1 VTAAST
7 ATTAEPIEMPI
18 WLGVDSGGPAAA
30 APPPPPRTSSVAGR
44 DAVNVVL
51 LSPGDDSVDLDAS
64 QPTISVSLESAY
76 ESSHQTADHACSM
89 LWTSGPLT
97 KFQSCPWVHF
107 V

>member
-64 QPTISVSLESAY
+64 QPTISVSLE
-76 ESSHQTADHACSM
+76 
-89 LWTSGPLT
+89 
-97 KFQSCPWVHF
+97 
-107 V
+107 